1 MERVPVSCQPGDRRC
16 SVWIRKILLLG
27 PVLVVALYRL
37 RANAGRAMA
46 AAVLV
51 PGAAV
56 LLHFHLHFDVIL
68 PAMAVFLFSL
78 TGTLLFMIHRNVFGG
93 SRRTLYVFAMAGS
106 LCIIGLFSALPFQ
119 QTSFQKFTAPGNHAS
134 SVWDDSYNGI
144 LIQDLLSRAPLIG
157 GISMTQS
164 EMMDY
169 GTGEWYF
176 GQAED
181 QSEYQLQE
189 RVKLGTLR
197 RNPYLHYDESSVT
210 LWDILPQHYYSNY
223 LVAVVILLYGWLPGI
238 LLLTVMAAFYALIF
252 SCVLRTRGALA
263 SSVPFYC
270 GLCLLFQSLLYVLGN
285 FGYQYAAFT
294 NLPLVSE
301 GKLSIMANMLLLG
314 FIFSAYRYD
323 PVLDLPAFPA
333 AFISVYTS
341 KSSEWKLL

>member
-169 GTGEWYF
+169 GT
-176 GQAED
+176 D
-181 QSEYQLQE
+181 
-189 RVKLGTLR
+189 
-197 RNPYLHYDESSVT
+197 
-210 LWDILPQHYYSNY
+210 

-285 FGYQYAAFT
+285 FGYQHAAFT